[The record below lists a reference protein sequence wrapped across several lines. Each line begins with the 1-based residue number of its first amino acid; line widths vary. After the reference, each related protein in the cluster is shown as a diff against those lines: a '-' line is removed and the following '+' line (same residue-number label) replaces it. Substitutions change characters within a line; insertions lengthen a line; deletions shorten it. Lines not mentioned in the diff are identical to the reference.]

1 VARSGDEGTLSA
13 QVILNDA
20 GAASEVSEFFAT
32 AGFETGPFVGTSFA
46 ITGPRERFEDIF
58 GAAAASSLAETR
70 PVELSPSTLP
80 DDVAGAIAAIA
91 IGGPP
96 DFGPP

>member
-1 VARSGDEGTLSA
+1 MADEGTISA

-20 GAASEVSEFFAT
+20 GAASVVCEFFAT

-46 ITGPRERFEDIF
+46 ITGPRERFEKTF
-58 GAAAASSLAETR
+58 GAAAGSSLAETR
-70 PVELSPSTLP
+70 PVELSPSAVP
-80 DDVAGAIAAIA
+80 DDVAEAIEAIAV
-91 IGGPP
+91 GGPP

>member
-1 VARSGDEGTLSA
+1 MADEGALSA
-13 QVILNDA
+13 QVILSDA
-20 GAASEVSEFFAT
+20 EAAPEVSEFFAT

-46 ITGPRERFEDIF
+46 ITGPRGRFEETF
-58 GAAAASSLAETR
+58 GAAAGSSLAQTR
-70 PVELSPSTLP
+70 PVELSTSALP

-91 IGGPP
+91 VGGPP

>member
-1 VARSGDEGTLSA
+1 MADEGALSA

-20 GAASEVSEFFAT
+20 EAASEVSGFFAT

-46 ITGPRERFEDIF
+46 ITGPSERFEETF
-58 GAAAASSLAETR
+58 GAEARASLAETR
-70 PVELSPSTLP
+70 PVELSLSALP
-80 DDVAGAIAAIA
+80 DEVAGAIAAIA
-91 IGGPP
+91 VGGPP

>member
-1 VARSGDEGTLSA
+1 MADEGTISA

-20 GAASEVSEFFAT
+20 GAASEVCGFFAT

-46 ITGPRERFEDIF
+46 ITGPRERFEETF
-58 GAAAASSLAETR
+58 GAAAGSSLAETR
-70 PVELSPSTLP
+70 PVELPTSAVP
-80 DDVAGAIAAIA
+80 DDVAEAIEAIAV
-91 IGGPP
+91 GGPP

>member
-1 VARSGDEGTLSA
+1 MEDEAKLSA
-13 QVILNDA
+13 QVIVSDA
-20 GAASEVSEFFAT
+20 EAASEVSEFFAE

-46 ITGPRERFEDIF
+46 ILGAQEPFEETF

-70 PVELSPSTLP
+70 PVELSLSALP
-80 DDVAGAIAAIA
+80 DEIAAAITAIAV
-91 IGGPP
+91 GGPP